1 MHDRQLMV
9 TELCRA
15 HQEGAVI
22 KRTQRVLE
30 IDGRVIVPVVVDL
43 HKKIV
48 QAIHHSQGAFH
59 LGVNKTNIILQK
71 YFWFNSME
79 DKVAKYVRAC
89 RQCQDGKRLTFR
101 LKPELGQTSSYSR
114 ERLRTWAMDMI
125 HMPEGHGGKS
135 YILTCLDLA
144 TSWIEAWPIRRATAE
159 KVAEVIS
166 TEIVPR
172 YGEGLAFVVDQG
184 KEFTAHVVRAAVDQ
198 SLSKIHYGTVY
209 NSQSNPVERFH
220 RTLEGVIRCLLIDRK
235 LSFKKWPCV
244 LADALR
250 TMRSAPDI
258 TTKYSPY
265 FRVFGMEPRIQAI
278 EWMNLKPKSG
288 GFSFEPSRPSRPVDV
303 KGQNV
308 YPKEDP
314 GAAVSAKTVTTGND
328 KSTAVPATTGS
339 DNSTAVPAIVQPKF
353 VETIKQDDVHLEVT
367 LNDHTRLLQRVPRTK
382 EQEDANDNH
391 RYYRQVFHLPLPE
404 DLLQPKSNSTVG
416 CVIPQEV
423 AQQSKD
429 QATKEQHERNATRQR
444 KRFPQTGTWYPVVG
458 ELLDW
463 KDPIDPENPVPVNS
477 RIRIRGPTLSLS
489 EMLLVKQSQ
498 SRKSTR
504 KR

>member
-1 MHDRQLMV
+1 MDGRERWPENDMEIKRLLKQLYHVIWINREDDVNAGLMPVIPDERNEHTPEVERLQRAGNPEQQKKMRARMHDRQLMV

-15 HQEGAVI
+15 HQEGDEI

-79 DKVAKYVRAC
+79 DKVAKYLRAC

-144 TSWIEAWPIRRATAE
+144 TSWIEAWPIIRATAE

-198 SLSKIHYGTVY
+198 SLFKIHYGTVY
-209 NSQSNPVERFH
+209 NFQSNPVERFH
-220 RTLEGVIRCLLIDRK
+220 RTLEGVIRCLLIDQK
-235 LSFKKWPCV
+235 LSFKK
-244 LADALR
+244 
-250 TMRSAPDI
+250 
-258 TTKYSPY
+258 
-265 FRVFGMEPRIQAI
+265 
-278 EWMNLKPKSG
+278 
-288 GFSFEPSRPSRPVDV
+288 
-303 KGQNV
+303 
-308 YPKEDP
+308 
-314 GAAVSAKTVTTGND
+314 
-328 KSTAVPATTGS
+328 
-339 DNSTAVPAIVQPKF
+339 
-353 VETIKQDDVHLEVT
+353 
-367 LNDHTRLLQRVPRTK
+367 
-382 EQEDANDNH
+382 
-391 RYYRQVFHLPLPE
+391 
-404 DLLQPKSNSTVG
+404 
-416 CVIPQEV
+416 
-423 AQQSKD
+423 
-429 QATKEQHERNATRQR
+429 
-444 KRFPQTGTWYPVVG
+444 
-458 ELLDW
+458 
-463 KDPIDPENPVPVNS
+463 
-477 RIRIRGPTLSLS
+477 
-489 EMLLVKQSQ
+489 
-498 SRKSTR
+498 
-504 KR
+504 